1 MSRGRFPINDDALP
15 FTPPSFGLLSPAT
28 TSLDLTGEQWRL
40 GIQWQA
46 TCPDSN
52 GTYGEC
58 TTLADAPEPSPK
70 GETWDWVAR
79 GATPVTVYSRV
90 DCAPVGQWSQL
101 SPRNQRALLRSE
113 ERELE
118 RIFWTGVADENS
130 GNVTT
135 YPHLAYDGLTIFD
148 GDDLIQPNPTIV
160 TAIPQTIEVGIGML
174 EDAMRDCYPGVATL
188 HVPIRLASLMAEA
201 YLLNQRSGPVMYT
214 SSVGSKVVFGNYPG
228 TSPDGTDTPGV
239 TWVYATGE
247 VFYQREPMPHTFT
260 AVESFDRDVNTLSMI
275 AERTYVIGWDCCLV
289 AIPILNG
296 EDTTP

>member
-1 MSRGRFPINDDALP
+1 MSRGRFPIESGTLP
-15 FTPPSFGLLSPAT
+15 FTSPSFGLLSPAT
-28 TSLDLTGEQWRL
+28 TPLDLPGTKWRL
-40 GIQWQA
+40 GFQWQA
-46 TCPDSN
+46 TCPDAD

-58 TTLADAPEPSPK
+58 TTLEGDYLPAPPK
-70 GETWDWVAR
+70 EETWDWELR
-79 GATPVTVYSRV
+79 GATPITVFSRA
-90 DCAPVGQWSQL
+90 DCAPVGEWSEL
-101 SPRNQRALLRSE
+101 STRNQQALLRSE

-118 RIFWTGVADENS
+118 RIFWTGETVQDS
-130 GNVTT
+130 GDITT
-135 YPHLAYDGLTIFD
+135 FPHLAYDGPVIFD
-148 GDDLIQPNPTIV
+148 GDDVLQPNPDIV

-174 EDAMRDCYPGVATL
+174 EDAMRDIYPGVATL

-201 YLLNQRSGPVMYT
+201 VLLAPRSGTMFT

-247 VFYQREPMPHTFT
+247 VFYQREPTPHSFT
-260 AVESFDRDVNTLSMI
+260 PVESLDRDVNTLGMI
-275 AERTYVIGWDCCLV
+275 AERTYVIGWDCRHM